1 MVLELENQALP
12 VDFTDLP
19 VEEAITLLQEIG
31 LLLLRATLQRERP
44 QLYNFFTTQQ
54 ANLLVRLRIESGAHT
69 HFGQII
75 KTAVH
80 SQTPISEWRRQVIVE
95 IKHQLGVLTENR
107 LPPDF
112 WHLISYR
119 AWCDP
124 TFKRTVSD
132 LIETELR
139 QRTFFALGEFKTMI
153 LSPHT
158 FWLLIALTDIYLP
171 AELPEEKKGWLR
183 RLWEKFQRLLL
194 KGYRFRVATVIRPEK
209 SHIVRAIRL
218 LRSEGEKHGLSTS
231 WATVWD
237 QWILLEAWK
246 RWQSQ
251 ECSQELKQTMYS
263 LPLNKYDYQLPEFE
277 QDSSKKPKTE
287 AVSIAKSNWEDDVP
301 TWFQA
306 WSQVLE
312 KDKQEG
318 L

>member
-1 MVLELENQALP
+1 MLDLDHQALP

-19 VEEAITLLQEIG
+19 VQEAITLLQEVG
-31 LLLLRATLQRERP
+31 LLLLRAALQQERP
-44 QLYNFFTTQQ
+44 QLYDFFTTIQ
-54 ANLLVRLRIESGAHT
+54 ADLLVRPRIESGTHI
-69 HFGQII
+69 HFGQTM

-95 IKHQLGVLTENR
+95 IEHQLGILTENR

-112 WHLISYR
+112 WHFISYR

-124 TFKRTVSD
+124 NFKRTASD

-218 LRSEGEKHGLSTS
+218 LRSEGEKHGLSTN

-237 QWILLEAWK
+237 QWLLLEAWK

-251 ECSQELKQTMYS
+251 ECSDELKQTMHS
-263 LPLNKYDYQLPEFE
+263 LPLNKKYYQPPEGE
-277 QDSSKKPKTE
+277 QAAEKKAKTTPI
-287 AVSIAKSNWEDDVP
+287 AIAKSNWEDDEP
-301 TWFQA
+301 TWFRT
-306 WSQVLE
+306 WSQVSA
-312 KDKQEG
+312 KK
-318 L
+318 